1 MACSGGEALLDA
13 SAFLSRQPG
22 SQYNYEPI
30 LRLAIFTG
38 LRLGELLGLQWQD
51 LDFDAREL
59 HVRRQ
64 WTRARELDTP
74 KTEAALRRIPLSDD
88 LVAFLREHH
97 KRALAEG
104 RAGSF
109 VFISRIG
116 GPLSHRNVQR
126 RAFEPAAALAEID
139 GVSFH
144 SLRHA
149 FASRM
154 ISRGIS
160 ATVLARLMGHE
171 SSVITERRYVHLFDA
186 QRTDDAVR
194 IAMAQ

>member
-1 MACSGGEALLDA
+1 MKTSVWLAVDINARS
-13 SAFLSRQPG
+13 SRRAG
-22 SQYNYEPI
+22 AAYS
-30 LRLAIFTG
+30 TV
-38 LRLGELLGLQWQD
+38 
-51 LDFDAREL
+51 DARITN
-59 HVRRQ
+59 
-64 WTRARELDTP
+64 WPSGAMPARW
-74 KTEAALRRIPLSDD
+74 ARRIPLSDD
-88 LVAFLREHH
+88 LVAFLRHHH
-97 KRALAEG
+97 KLAPAEG
-104 RAGSF
+104 KAGSF
-109 VFISRIG
+109 VFSSRSG

-139 GVSFH
+139 GVSCH

-160 ATVLARLMGHE
+160 ATVLARLTGHE
-171 SSVITERRYVHLFDA
+171 SSVRTRRYIHLFDA